1 MSKTTP
7 GEASRPSQHEAP
19 SRLQRAARTDR
30 QLLKRSSATLISRGF
45 SKFAQIFFLVVA
57 ARLLTVDEFASYSYI
72 VVLASAFTI
81 LSDTGVP
88 LVASRDAAAGRQP
101 VGELFHDALP
111 VVLVSGGRW
120 RRSLLPIFGAV
131 DSGPGTTFVP
141 VLLAAAYVLFN
152 RFFDLTATLLRGV
165 GRFSFEAIL
174 QSVGALA
181 SSPARSRS
189 PPRAWGSPRCSQCS
203 ARRRPVSGAVVVP
216 GPCGRTW
223 DDRRPASERGG
234 WRRLFGIGIRLSIA
248 GIALALVMRVPL
260 ALLGNLGT
268 SQEVAL
274 FSAAQRFG
282 DAAYILAISLGFALL
297 PGIAYLAHEDPPRA
311 RALLHRVLLA
321 FTGAGVLLAAAAL
334 PLAEPIMRVIF
345 GSDFSAGADLL
356 RIVLA
361 GMPGLR
367 GTRRSAGTRR
377 SPSKARDGCSAS
389 GCSAWRSAWPCR
401 SC

>member
-1 MSKTTP
+1 M
-7 GEASRPSQHEAP
+7 
-19 SRLQRAARTDR
+19 
-30 QLLKRSSATLISRGF
+30 
-45 SKFAQIFFLVVA
+45 
-57 ARLLTVDEFASYSYI
+57 
-72 VVLASAFTI
+72 VLASAFTI

-111 VVLVSGGRW
+111 VVLVSGA
-120 RRSLLPIFGAV
+120 LAALALPIFGAV

-174 QSVGALA
+174 QSVGAVAFIAGSIAVTAAGLGVSAVLA
-181 SSPARSRS
+181 VLCAKE
-189 PPRAWGSPRCSQCS
+189 A
-203 ARRRPVSGAVVVP
+203 VSGAVSYVALREDL
-216 GPCGRTW
+216 GH
-223 DDRRPASERGG
+223 RRPASERGG

-282 DAAYILAISLGFALL
+282 DAAYILAISLGVALL
-297 PGIAYLAHEDPPRA
+297 PGIAYLAHEDLPRA

-334 PLAEPIMRVIF
+334 PLAEPIMHVIF

-361 GMPGLR
+361 GMPAYAALGICWYSAIALEGEGRLLGIGLLGLAVCVALSVLLIPSGGDTGAAWSYVASLYVVAALSFLVLERQLGR
-367 GTRRSAGTRR
+367 GVAAAPAGVSEAVSAAELPG
-377 SPSKARDGCSAS
+377 
-389 GCSAWRSAWPCR
+389 
-401 SC
+401 